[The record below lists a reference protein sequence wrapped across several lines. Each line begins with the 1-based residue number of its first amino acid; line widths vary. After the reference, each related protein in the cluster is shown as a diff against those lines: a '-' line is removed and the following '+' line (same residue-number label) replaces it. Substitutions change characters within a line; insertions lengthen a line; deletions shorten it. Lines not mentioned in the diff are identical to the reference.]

1 MRKLLAYLPIDT
13 FIGLLL
19 ATAGLASIA
28 PARGLGAVIAGH
40 AVMAAIAL
48 LFFLYGAR
56 LSAQAALDGA
66 RNVKLHALVLTA
78 TFALFPALGLMMRAL
93 APHLLTPGLWSGV
106 ILLCVLP
113 STVQS
118 SIAFTSIAR
127 GNVPAALC
135 SATLSNLI
143 GIVLTP
149 LLAGLLLSTGP
160 GGAPVGKIGD
170 IVLQLLIPFAAG
182 QALRPWIGAWATRN
196 RALLSSVDRGSILV
210 VVYAAFSEG
219 MVAGIWHELDLVML
233 LRLFMVNAA
242 LLAAVLASTTL
253 ISRRLGFAR
262 ADEITI
268 VFCGSKKSLASGL
281 PIASVLFAAGSVGLM
296 VLPMMLF
303 HQLQLVVCAA
313 LARRYAA
320 AQPDGHRLARRK
332 WSLRRSGHPGDRI
345 VPFCARASA
354 LAWLDGGLRKRR
366 ASLPTILSKR

>member
-1 MRKLLAYLPIDT
+1 MRKLLAHLPIDG
-13 FIGLLL
+13 FIVLLL
-19 ATAGLASIA
+19 ATVGVASVL

-40 AVMAAIAL
+40 AVTVAIAL

-56 LSAQAALDGA
+56 LGPQAALDGA
-66 RNVKLHALVLTA
+66 RNVKLHALVFSA
-78 TFALFPALGLMMRAL
+78 TFALFPALSLVTRAL
-93 APHLLTPGLWSGV
+93 FPHVLTPALWSGV

-149 LLAGLLLSTGP
+149 LLAGVLLATGP
-160 GGAPVGKIGD
+160 GGVSAGKIGD
-170 IVLQLLIPFAAG
+170 IVLQLLVPFAAG
-182 QALRPWIGAWATRN
+182 QALRPWIGAWAARN
-196 RALLSSVDRGSILV
+196 RTLLSAVDRGSILV

-219 MVAGIWHELDLVML
+219 MVAGIWRELDLAML
-233 LRLFMVNAA
+233 LRLFLVNAA
-242 LLAAVLASTTL
+242 LLAAVLTATTFL
-253 ISRRLGFAR
+253 SRKLGFNR

-281 PIASVLFAAGSVGLM
+281 PIASVLFAGSSVGLL

-303 HQLQLVVCAA
+303 HQLQLMVCAV

-320 AQPDGHRLARRK
+320 REAAGHEAGLPAPPTGQGLEPQRQRPGAVFQCTRRQVSATGRSDDLSCAQ
-332 WSLRRSGHPGDRI
+332 
-345 VPFCARASA
+345 
-354 LAWLDGGLRKRR
+354 
-366 ASLPTILSKR
+366 

>member
-1 MRKLLAYLPIDT
+1 MRKLLANLPIDR
-13 FIGLLL
+13 FVVLLL
-19 ATAGLASIA
+19 ATAGLASVL
-28 PARGLGAVIAGH
+28 PARGEGAAMAGH
-40 AVMAAIAL
+40 AVTVAIAL

-56 LSAQAALDGA
+56 LAPEAALEGA
-66 RNVKLHALVLTA
+66 RNMKLHALVFAA
-78 TFALFPALGLMMRAL
+78 TFALFPALGLLTRAL
-93 APHLLTPGLWSGV
+93 LPPLLPPALWSGV

-135 SATLSNLI
+135 SATLSNLL

-160 GGAPVGKIGD
+160 GGVSAGKIGD
-170 IVLQLLIPFAAG
+170 IVLQLLVPFAAG
-182 QALRPWIGAWATRN
+182 QALRPWIGAWAARN
-196 RALLSSVDRGSILV
+196 RTLLSFVDRGSILV

-219 MVAGIWHELDLVML
+219 MVAGIWHELDLPML
-233 LRLFMVNAA
+233 LRLFLVCAA
-242 LLAAVLASTTL
+242 LLAAVLAATTFF
-253 ISRRLGFAR
+253 SRKLGFAR

-281 PIASVLFAAGSVGLM
+281 PIAAVLFGASSVGLL

-303 HQLQLVVCAA
+303 HQLQLMVCAA

-320 AQPDGHRLARRK
+320 EPDERRLPDSDGTTNTGA
-332 WSLRRSGHPGDRI
+332 
-345 VPFCARASA
+345 VPPSERPSC
-354 LAWLDGGLRKRR
+354 RR
-366 ASLPTILSKR
+366 APARLVRRALRWGWEHR